1 MVGSPFDPHP
11 QYAFQPFCITTVM
24 DPSVVIVEGDM
35 GEPGEAIL
43 AIIGELVLGPLKTMK
58 RLPPRPFCVPS
69 MTVEKAPAC
78 SEGSWLTTV
87 KVW

>member
-1 MVGSPFDPHP
+1 
-11 QYAFQPFCITTVM
+11 
-24 DPSVVIVEGDM
+24 M
-35 GEPGEAIL
+35 GESGAIL
-43 AIIGELVLGPLKTMK
+43 AIIGELVLGPFKTEK
-58 RLPPRPFCVPS
+58 RLTQLPTRFVPA